1 MSKQTI
7 VMIGNMSWGMFKFR
21 SDLMREFLKIGH
33 RVVVIAPRDEWSK
46 DIEGLGCEFI
56 DLKVD
61 RKGVNPFKDLAYT
74 LKLTKLLLAL
84 HADIALCYT
93 IKPVLYGSIASWL
106 SGVPQRIAI
115 TTGLGY
121 TFSTNNWINT
131 VTKCLYKFALIF
143 ASQVWFL
150 NKDDLSIFLEGS
162 LVKKSKTFILP
173 GEGVDVEYYKP
184 VSNSTEGLTFTLIS
198 RMLWDKGVGLFAEC
212 AEEIKKTHPHIKFL
226 LVGPVDPGNP
236 EGIPLSTLQEW
247 NKEGFLSYLGSM
259 NDVRNVLKIT
269 TCLVHPTYYKEGLPR
284 VLMEANS
291 MGIPCITTDIPGCR
305 DVITDKKN
313 GFLIEPKN
321 KIQLKK
327 SILDF
332 VDLEQNARNAY
343 AQFAR
348 EKMVKNFSS
357 ERINSIYIKRMM
369 P

>member
-1 MSKQTI
+1 
-7 VMIGNMSWGMFKFR
+7 MIGNMSWGMYKFR
-21 SDLMREFLKIGH
+21 SDLMREFIKLGH

-131 VTKCLYKFALIF
+131 VTKCLYKFALMF

-150 NKDDLSIFLEGS
+150 NKDDLSIFLEGN

-247 NKEGFLSYLGSM
+247 NRKGALSYLGPVD
-259 NDVRNVLKIT
+259 DVREVLKT
-269 TCLVHPTYYKEGLPR
+269 TSCLIHPPFHREGLPR
-284 VLMEANS
+284 ILMEANS

-305 DVITDKKN
+305 EVIFNEINGYVIPSKDIGKIKEMILKFISLDMEIRNSFSKSGRQVILKN
-313 GFLIEPKN
+313 
-321 KIQLKK
+321 
-327 SILDF
+327 
-332 VDLEQNARNAY
+332 Y
-343 AQFAR
+343 
-348 EKMVKNFSS
+348 SS
-357 ERINSIYIKRMM
+357 TRISSIYRHRLAI
-369 P
+369 

>member
-1 MSKQTI
+1 MSKKTI

-46 DIEGLGCEFI
+46 DIEALGCEFI

-61 RKGVNPFKDLAYT
+61 RKGVNPFKDLTYT

-131 VTKCLYKFALIF
+131 VTKCLYKFALMF

-212 AEEIKKTHPHIKFL
+212 AEEIKKTHPHINFL

-236 EGIPLSTLQEW
+236 QGIPLKTLNEW
-247 NKEGFLSYLGSM
+247 NDKGFLSYLGSI
-259 NDVRNVLKIT
+259 NDVRDVLKNT

-284 VLMEANS
+284 ILMEANS

-305 DVITDKKN
+305 DVIKDAHNGLLVNPISAHHVKKKILH
-313 GFLIEPKN
+313 FL
-321 KIQLKK
+321 QLGDNEK
-327 SILDF
+327 LD
-332 VDLEQNARNAY
+332 LSKNAR
-343 AQFAR
+343 QHTVERFCS
-348 EKMVKNFSS
+348 V
-357 ERINSIYIKRMM
+357 RINSIYKARLSL
-369 P
+369 

>member
-1 MSKQTI
+1 
-7 VMIGNMSWGMFKFR
+7 MSWGMYKFR
-21 SDLMREFLKIGH
+21 GDLMRDFVNLGH
-33 RVVVIAPRDEWSK
+33 RVVVISPQDEWSNN
-46 DIEGLGCEFI
+46 IQNLGCEFI

-150 NKDDLSIFLEGS
+150 NKDDLSIFLES
-162 LVKKSKTFILP
+162 DLVNTDKTFILP
-173 GEGVDVEYYKP
+173 GEGVNVEFYKP
-184 VSNSTEGLTFTLIS
+184 ISNSDGAQTFTLIS
-198 RMLWDKGVGLFAEC
+198 RMLWDKGVSIFEEC
-212 AEEIKKTHPHIKFL
+212 AREIKKTHPHLKFQ

-236 EGIPLSTLQEW
+236 EGIPLAKLKEW
-247 NKEGFLSYLGSM
+247 NQSGSISYLGSLD
-259 NDVRNVLKIT
+259 DVRDVLKTT

-284 VLMEANS
+284 VLMEANA
-291 MGIPCITTDIPGCR
+291 MGIPCITTDISGCR
-305 DVITDKKN
+305 DVIKDGLN
-313 GFLIEPKN
+313 GFLVKPRDVNNLTETILKFN
-321 KIQLKK
+321 KLDQGTSLKL
-327 SILDF
+327 S
-332 VDLEQNARNAY
+332 
-343 AQFAR
+343 QFSR
-348 EKMVKNFSS
+348 ERVCQFYSS
-357 ERINSIYIKRMM
+357 ERISNIYFERLSL
-369 P
+369 

>member
-131 VTKCLYKFALIF
+131 VTKCLYKFALKF

-150 NKDDLSIFLEGS
+150 NKDDLSLFIEGN
-162 LVKKSKTFILP
+162 LVQRNKTFILP

-184 VSNSTEGLTFTLIS
+184 IPNSSEDITFTLIS

-236 EGIPLSTLQEW
+236 QEIPLQKLNEW
-247 NKEGFLSYLGSM
+247 NKEGFLTYLGSM
-259 NDVRNVLKIT
+259 NDVRDVLKNT

-305 DVITDKKN
+305 DVIIDSLNGYLVAPRDKDQLRRAILRFVNLDKE
-313 GFLIEPKN
+313 GLSDLTLSTR
-321 KIQLKK
+321 KI
-327 SILDF
+327 ILT
-332 VDLEQNARNAY
+332 
-343 AQFAR
+343 
-348 EKMVKNFSS
+348 NFSS
-357 ERINSIYIKRMM
+357 DKIATTYKERLIL
-369 P
+369 